1 LRLVE
6 EGVIKMIKFVQKRDG
21 RIVSFEKEKII
32 NAILKAGNA
41 THEFGRETA
50 EFLTNIVCIEINES
64 QVEPLSIEVI
74 QNKIEEVLMRK
85 GFYQTAKAFILY
97 REKRRQL
104 RDFKNHLNVL
114 ELFNSY
120 IGESTWEVHENANI
134 DYSIQGLKSF
144 ITGKAESI
152 YWLEKV
158 YPQKISQYHKDGFV
172 HIHNL
177 SFLGAYCVGWDLEDL
192 IKRGFGGVPG
202 KPYSTPAKHLSSL
215 LGQMMNFLFT
225 LQNEAAG
232 AVAFSSFDTYLA
244 PFVYFDKLTYKEV
257 KQQIQ
262 EFVYNMNQTMRTGG
276 QSPFSNITV
285 DLTSHPLLKNRPVI
299 VGGKEQDITYG
310 MLQKE
315 MDMIN
320 KALFETFLE
329 GDGHGRPFTFPIP
342 TINITKDFDWDNPVI
357 SPVWEATA
365 KYGTPYF
372 ANYINSDLKPEDA
385 RSMCLDGKEE
395 ILIRHSN
402 EIKRLPIKEVVETY
416 KTGDF
421 DEDGWA
427 DCKDEGLEALSLNPH
442 TLKLEWTPIKRFLK
456 ISDNKEVEIIT
467 EDGKRATYSLKHPV
481 PVYTQEEIK
490 MKFAKDIQKGD
501 YLLALKKTEED
512 ILGKKYQK
520 IEDLTF
526 DEDLAKILGYFTA
539 DGNYLFE
546 SRPQN
551 HFGEPKGLQFTFRTG
566 DSENLNLIKSLI
578 KKTFGVVGKER
589 QDPRY
594 NTYYLYIYN
603 TEISR
608 KLYKAGFKKDG
619 RLPQILFN
627 SPKSVIKSFLDF
639 YFKGD
644 GYEKRKEIHLNDLE
658 LSRDLVLLFS
668 LIDQPVT
675 YRLRERSQVIYL
687 QHAKSNIKVR
697 TNYLNN
703 QTLAHK
709 VSGWLAFST
718 TKVPGLIKSRM
729 VGLSTLEKDDA
740 QTLESLKVKES
751 DIYLVRV
758 KEIKIKGHK
767 NSKEFYDIELEKN
780 HLFVHS
786 LGQISFNCCRLK
798 LDTREL
804 KNKGGG
810 GLFGSAPLT
819 GSVGVITVNLPRI
832 AYLSKKNINEFYN
845 MLDEILV
852 AAKEGLEEKRKT
864 VEKFTEMGLYP
875 YSRIYLEP
883 IKESF
888 GHYWE
893 NHFNT
898 VGIIGMN
905 EALQMLFDPE
915 VNMGTQKGID
925 FAVQT
930 MLHIKE
936 KLKQF
941 QEETGHLFNLEA
953 TPSEST
959 TYSLA
964 LKDKKDFPDII
975 TAGTPD
981 NPYYTNS
988 TMLPVDYT
996 DDPFEVAELQEST
1009 QRLYTGGCVV
1019 HFFVGEKLK
1028 SNDVKTFV
1036 RKVLSNF
1043 ELPYIT
1049 ITPTFSIC
1057 PKHGYIPGEHEYCP
1071 YCDEELIQKTKR
1083 GEVGKKED
1091 VKVDV
1096 KIDLKF

>member
-1 LRLVE
+1 
-6 EGVIKMIKFVQKRDG
+6 MIKFVQKRDG
-21 RIVSFEKEKII
+21 RIVAFEKEKII

-41 THEFGRETA
+41 THEFGRDTA
-50 EFLTNIVCIEINES
+50 EFLTNIVCIEINETK
-64 QVEPLSIEVI
+64 VEPLNIEVI

-97 REKRRQL
+97 REKRREL
-104 RDFKNHLNVL
+104 REFKNHLNVL
-114 ELFNSY
+114 ELFESY

-158 YPQKISQYHKDGFV
+158 YPKKISQYHKDGFV

-192 IKRGFGGVPG
+192 IRRGFGGVPG

-244 PFVYFDKLTYKEV
+244 PFVYYDKLTYKEV

-285 DLTSHPLLKNRPVI
+285 DLTPHPLLKDRPVI
-299 VGGKEQDITYG
+299 VAGKEQDITYG

-320 KALFETFLE
+320 KALFETFIE

-342 TINITKDFDWDNPVI
+342 TINITKDFDWDNPVL

-385 RSMCLDGKEE
+385 RSM
-395 ILIRHSN
+395 
-402 EIKRLPIKEVVETY
+402 
-416 KTGDF
+416 
-421 DEDGWA
+421 
-427 DCKDEGLEALSLNPH
+427 
-442 TLKLEWTPIKRFLK
+442 
-456 ISDNKEVEIIT
+456 
-467 EDGKRATYSLKHPV
+467 
-481 PVYTQEEIK
+481 
-490 MKFAKDIQKGD
+490 
-501 YLLALKKTEED
+501 
-512 ILGKKYQK
+512 
-520 IEDLTF
+520 
-526 DEDLAKILGYFTA
+526 
-539 DGNYLFE
+539 
-546 SRPQN
+546 
-551 HFGEPKGLQFTFRTG
+551 
-566 DSENLNLIKSLI
+566 
-578 KKTFGVVGKER
+578 
-589 QDPRY
+589 
-594 NTYYLYIYN
+594 
-603 TEISR
+603 
-608 KLYKAGFKKDG
+608 
-619 RLPQILFN
+619 
-627 SPKSVIKSFLDF
+627 
-639 YFKGD
+639 
-644 GYEKRKEIHLNDLE
+644 
-658 LSRDLVLLFS
+658 
-668 LIDQPVT
+668 
-675 YRLRERSQVIYL
+675 
-687 QHAKSNIKVR
+687 
-697 TNYLNN
+697 
-703 QTLAHK
+703 
-709 VSGWLAFST
+709 
-718 TKVPGLIKSRM
+718 
-729 VGLSTLEKDDA
+729 
-740 QTLESLKVKES
+740 
-751 DIYLVRV
+751 
-758 KEIKIKGHK
+758 
-767 NSKEFYDIELEKN
+767 
-780 HLFVHS
+780 
-786 LGQISFNCCRLK
+786 CCRLK

-845 MLDEILV
+845 MLDDILV

-875 YSRIYLEP
+875 YSKIYLEP

-898 VGIIGMN
+898 IGIIGMN

-915 VNMGTQKGID
+915 VDMGTQKGID

-930 MLHIKE
+930 MLHIRE

-959 TYSLA
+959 AYSLA
-964 LKDKKDFPDII
+964 LKDKKDFKNII

-988 TMLPVDYT
+988 TILPVNYT
-996 DDPFEVAELQEST
+996 DDPFEVAALQEPT

-1019 HFFVGEKLK
+1019 HFFVGERLK

-1036 RKVLSNF
+1036 RKILSNF

-1049 ITPTFSIC
+1049 VTPTFSIC

-1071 YCDEELIQKTKR
+1071 YCDEELIEKTKR
-1083 GEVGKKED
+1083 GEVSK
-1091 VKVDV
+1091 KVDI
-1096 KIDLKF
+1096 KIDLKL